1 MLAIW
6 RRRLGYGLGAE
17 LVMSLLGRLPLLG
30 GTVRHVAPEL
40 RFLVVPV
47 ALAGLLS
54 RLVIDGRPAHAV
66 LRSFLALQLRPA
78 RLVAWRPSPLPA
90 GPVVLGSI
98 RIVADERGARLR
110 PAVISGPARLRVW
123 YPIVVT
129 RGRRTMCV
137 EAQPGPPS
145 RRGTE
150 IHVGSGQKVVIR

>member
-1 MLAIW
+1 MPAI
-6 RRRLGYGLGAE
+6 RRRQLGYGLGAE
-17 LVMSLLGRLPLLG
+17 LVMLLLGRLPVLSDTARHLG
-30 GTVRHVAPEL
+30 PEL

-47 ALAGLLS
+47 ALAGVLS
-54 RLVIDGRPAHAV
+54 RCAIDGRPAHAV
-66 LRSFLALQLRPA
+66 LHSFLALQLRPA

-90 GPVVLGSI
+90 RPVVLGSI

-110 PAVISGPARLRVW
+110 PAVISGPAHLRVR

-129 RGRRTMCV
+129 RSWHTTCV

-145 RRGTE
+145 RRSKE